1 MMFYFSSVLFQL
13 PLRLLYR
20 RLLALLWLNISAVFF
35 DFSVVVS
42 LFYISRLVNRIAAGY
57 LFGT

>member
-20 RLLALLWLNISAVFF
+20 SLLALFWLNISAVFF

-42 LFYISRLVNRIAAGY
+42 VFYIFSSC
-57 LFGT
+57 

>member
-20 RLLALLWLNISAVFF
+20 CLLALLWLNISAVFF

-42 LFYISRLVNRIAAGY
+42 VFYIFSSC
-57 LFGT
+57 